1 MEADLFLYGMDL
13 NSEGAESSSEYSETT
28 ASISVSINV
37 DNTFYMLDV
46 MTFDQFTHSP
56 FRQSKHQESLEQI

>member
-13 NSEGAESSSEYSETT
+13 NSEGAESSEYSETT

-37 DNTFYMLDV
+37 KHFFVLDV

-56 FRQSKHQESLEQI
+56 SRQSKHQESLEQI